1 MLFLF
6 FCVVTHNSSCY
17 NEANG
22 GEKLKIGERIKY
34 VRESLNL
41 SQSKFGETMGVSRDV
56 ISNVELGR
64 VEPKEYILRLI
75 CKTYRANYL
84 YLTEEFG
91 DPFVGV
97 PEIIMDDVIEEYR
110 LDATDRALIEEYV
123 KLDEE
128 TRQSFKQYLFRVLEK
143 AQKESAI
150 V

>member
-1 MLFLF
+1 M
-6 FCVVTHNSSCY
+6 
-17 NEANG
+17 
-22 GEKLKIGERIKY
+22 KIGERIKY

-91 DPFVGV
+91 VH
-97 PEIIMDDVIEEYR
+97 
-110 LDATDRALIEEYV
+110 
-123 KLDEE
+123 
-128 TRQSFKQYLFRVLEK
+128 S
-143 AQKESAI
+143 
-150 V
+150 

>member
-97 PEIIMDDVIEEYR
+97 PEIIMDDVIEEY
-110 LDATDRALIEEYV
+110 V